1 MNKTLITYLIIACII
16 VPIFFVLISKENKQ
30 EKNETFELTYIDQN
44 QEENNNIQNMEDQ
57 GLKIEV
63 LQDGTGEEAKNG
75 DNVSVHYVGTLE
87 DGTKFD
93 SSIDRGE
100 PFSFDLGASRV
111 IKGWD
116 LGILGMKIGEKR
128 KLTIPSDLAY
138 GNDGIPNVIPP
149 KATLIF
155 EVELLNINK

>member
-149 KATLIF
+149 QATLIF

>member
-1 MNKTLITYLIIACII
+1 
-16 VPIFFVLISKENKQ
+16 
-30 EKNETFELTYIDQN
+30 
-44 QEENNNIQNMEDQ
+44 MEDQ

-116 LGILGMKIGEKR
+116 LG
-128 KLTIPSDLAY
+128 Y
-138 GNDGIPNVIPP
+138 
-149 KATLIF
+149 
-155 EVELLNINK
+155 